1 MSTRAQRTALGVVLV
16 AALSACSSDSAMYA
30 SPPTP
35 SPTRPPSSH
44 DASVP
49 WSFDAGVQHSA
60 DAGVGPGTP
69 LFREDFGHLGY
80 VESTSVAVVDVNH
93 GWATLP
99 ALEFPALSGEGVR
112 TVSEEL
118 TYNGLVEA
126 GSVVV
131 DAAATVVASDSLELR
146 AVETIHISGTIRAGS
161 GGVRLVAG
169 RAIYIDGAI
178 ESDGPIQLELASPTG
193 MLHVSGRLE
202 TLATEARSSGNITIQ
217 SRGQVEL
224 DGTLETGAARYGDS
238 GSITVTAY
246 GAVLVQSD
254 LAQLVAGTSLGGTG
268 GTVALSSEQYVS
280 LALGRLAGGSLDV
293 SASMRTGRAGHVTI
307 EAPEVRVERAANLS
321 GGVAPEG
328 TGGKVTL
335 RATGGIVVGRSV
347 QLVGGG
353 GRTGGNV
360 ELESATASVAGRL
373 RAGSGETEA
382 GRVIIQ
388 NSTRTHVEREAQLAA
403 GDGLCASG
411 GDVVLLTSGDV
422 YVAEADTE
430 LLGGRGGSSAGSTC
444 LGDYAGGN
452 VNVLAHAVYGP
463 LQAASSGGAGSPAGV
478 LNQRL
483 DPSFRREAPTLQT
496 HSHGAVVSVPLPRP
510 AWVIG
515 LAPVLTELRAT
526 VPEGTSA
533 VVQLSDADAAVP
545 IWYTLEVGDRTGGGE
560 LALVQRL
567 RYRVL
572 LIGRVLDAPVVD
584 GFELSLGGP

>member
-1 MSTRAQRTALGVVLV
+1 MVALG
-16 AALSACSSDSAMYA
+16 ACSSDSAMLA
-30 SPPTP
+30 ATPTP
-35 SPTRPPSSH
+35 SPTRPPSSS
-44 DASVP
+44 DASVS
-49 WSFDAGVQHSA
+49 SFDAGSHQSS
-60 DAGVGPGTP
+60 DAGVGPSTP

-99 ALEFPALSGEGVR
+99 ALEFPLLGGEGVR
-112 TVSEEL
+112 TVSEAL
-118 TYNGLVEA
+118 LYNGLIEA
-126 GSVVV
+126 SSVVI
-131 DAAATVVASDSLELR
+131 DAAASVSASDSLELR
-146 AVETIHISGTIRAGS
+146 ASDTIHISGHVRAGS

-169 RAIYIDGAI
+169 RAIYVDGTI
-178 ESDGPIQLELASPTG
+178 ETEGPIQLELASPTG
-193 MLHVSGRLE
+193 TLHISGRLV
-202 TLATEARSSGNITIQ
+202 TLATEGRSSGGITIHA
-217 SRGQVEL
+217 RGQVEL

-238 GSITVTAY
+238 GSIAVIAY
-246 GAVLVQSD
+246 GAVVVQSD

-268 GTVALSSEQYVS
+268 GSVELSSELRVQ
-280 LALGRLAGGSLDV
+280 LALGRLAGGSLEV

-307 EAPEVRVERAANLS
+307 EAPEVLLERAANLS
-321 GGVAPEG
+321 GGGAPEG
-328 TGGKVTL
+328 AGGKVTL
-335 RATGGIVVGRSV
+335 RATGAVVVGRSV

-373 RAGSGETEA
+373 RAGSGEAEA

-388 NSTRTHVEREAQLAA
+388 NSSNTYVEREAQLAA

-411 GDVVLLTSGDV
+411 GDVVLLTAGDV
-422 YVAEADTE
+422 YVASTDTE

-444 LGDYAGGN
+444 LGDYPGGN
-452 VNVLAHAVYGP
+452 VNVLAHAVFGP
-463 LQAASSGGAGSPAGV
+463 LEAASVGGPGQPPGV

-483 DPSFRREAPTLQT
+483 DPSFTREAPELLT
-496 HSHGAVVSVPLPRP
+496 HTAGWIVSVPLARP
-510 AWVIG
+510 VSVIG

-526 VPEGTSA
+526 VPDGTSA
-533 VVQLSDADAAVP
+533 VIQLSDADADQPV
-545 IWYTLEVGDRTGGGE
+545 WYTLAVGDRTGGAD

>member
-1 MSTRAQRTALGVVLV
+1 MSTRAQRAALGVVLV
-16 AALSACSSDSAMYA
+16 AALSACSSDAMLSA
-30 SPPTP
+30 
-35 SPTRPPSSH
+35 RPPAPSDPPPNRS
-44 DASVP
+44 DASV
-49 WSFDAGVQHSA
+49 SSSADASTNTGS

-69 LFREDFGHLGY
+69 VFREDFGHMGY

-99 ALEFPALSGEGVR
+99 AREFPLLGGEGVR
-112 TVSEEL
+112 TVSEVL
-118 TYNGLVEA
+118 SYNGLIEA
-126 GSVVV
+126 SSVVV
-131 DAAATVVASDSLELR
+131 DAAATVGASDSLELR
-146 AVETIHISGTIRAGS
+146 ASDTIHISGSIRAGS

-169 RAIYIDGAI
+169 RAIYVDGSI

-193 MLHVSGRLE
+193 TLRVSGRLV
-202 TLATEARSSGNITIQ
+202 TLATEGRSSGAITIQ
-217 SRGQVEL
+217 ARGEVEL

-238 GSITVTAY
+238 GSISVTAY
-246 GAVLVQSD
+246 GAVVVQSD
-254 LAQLVAGTSLGGTG
+254 VAQLVAGTSLGGTG
-268 GTVALSSEQYVS
+268 GSVDLSSELRVH
-280 LALGRLAGGSLDV
+280 LAQGRLAGGTLDV
-293 SASMRTGRAGHVTI
+293 SASMRTGRAGHVTV
-307 EAPEVRVERAANLS
+307 EAPEVVLERAANLS
-321 GGVAPEG
+321 GGGAPEG
-328 TGGKVTL
+328 AGGKVWL
-335 RATGGIVVGRSV
+335 RATGAIVVGRSV
-347 QLVGGG
+347 QLAGGG

-388 NSTRTHVEREAQLAA
+388 NSSHTYVEREAQLAA

-411 GDVVLLTSGDV
+411 GDVVLLTAGNV

-452 VNVLAHAVYGP
+452 INVLAHAVYGP
-463 LQAASSGGAGSPAGV
+463 LEAVSVGGLGTPPGV

-483 DPSFRREAPTLQT
+483 DPSFTREAPELQT
-496 HSHGAVVSVPLPRP
+496 HTTGWVVSVPLPRP
-510 AWVIG
+510 PWVIG
-515 LAPVLTELRAT
+515 LSPVLTELRAT
-526 VPEGTSA
+526 IPDGTSA
-533 VVQLSDADAAVP
+533 VVQLSDADAEPPV
-545 IWYTLEVGDRTGGGE
+545 WHTLEVGDRTGGAD
-560 LALVQRL
+560 LALVSRL